1 MRRYLTSAIE
11 QALSSLLN
19 LGVNL
24 VLIRLTAPEQYG
36 AFALW
41 ANTAF
46 VISGLQAALT
56 LIHLQVA
63 EQGDGLSEPRLSLE
77 RLMHRITQLFLLA
90 SGVGVLAAAVIL
102 HLRGNPVGAPAAA
115 LFVPAF
121 LAQQYV
127 RALLFARGLP
137 TQATFQTGA
146 VLALAAMLL
155 TGGEMLFAPMSAN
168 MILTLMGLAYGV
180 VAAAGYWRATRG
192 PGGMAWSGI
201 GGFASYAK
209 QSGWVFLGVTTTE
222 LMARF
227 YAFAV
232 IAAHGPAALAALA
245 ATQLL
250 LRPIPLLAASWSMV
264 ARNDLVRRREAGDWR
279 GFGLLIA
286 LTLAGG
292 VMVAAAWTALVHF
305 GWRPLSTVLFH
316 GKYADD
322 GWMVLLWGLSAF
334 INFCQIAIGIG
345 LQVLKAFKV
354 LALANAAASLVAVAA
369 ILVAMH
375 AYGPGGAILGTVIG
389 QGIELLVMAALLV
402 GGMRAASRLPT
413 TPQTAAA

>member
-1 MRRYLTSAIE
+1 MRRYLTSAVE
-11 QALSSLLN
+11 QALWSLLN

-46 VISGLQAALT
+46 VISGLQSALT
-56 LIHLQVA
+56 LIHLQV
-63 EQGDGLSEPRLSLE
+63 EHGDARTEPRLSLE
-77 RLMHRITQLFLLA
+77 RLMHAVTLLFL
-90 SGVGVLAAAVIL
+90 GVSAAAVLIAAL
-102 HLRGNPVGAPAAA
+102 AMQTRGNPVGAPAAA

-127 RALLFARGLP
+127 RGLAFSRGYPTTAAVQTGLVLVLATVLLTVGELLFKPL
-137 TQATFQTGA
+137 
-146 VLALAAMLL
+146 
-155 TGGEMLFAPMSAN
+155 SAN
-168 MILTLMGLAYGV
+168 LILTLMGLAYGI
-180 VAAAGYWRATRG
+180 VAVGGYLTATRG
-192 PGGMAWSGI
+192 QGRMRWREI
-201 GGFASYAK
+201 GTYAAYAK

-222 LMARF
+222 LLARF

-232 IAAHGPAALAALA
+232 VIAHGPAALAALA

-292 VMVAAAWTALVHF
+292 TVVAVVWTALVHLA
-305 GWRPLSTVLFH
+305 WRPLTTLMFH
-316 GKYADD
+316 GKYAGD
-322 GWMVLLWGLSAF
+322 GWMVLLWGISAL
-334 INFCQIAIGIG
+334 INFSQIAIGIG
-345 LQVLKAFKV
+345 LQVLKAFRV
-354 LALANAAASLVAVAA
+354 LAIANAIASLAAVAA
-369 ILVAMH
+369 ILIAM
-375 AYGPGGAILGTVIG
+375 AIYGAGGAILGTVIG
-389 QGIELLVMAALLV
+389 QALELVVMSVLLV
-402 GGMRAASRLPT
+402 GGMRAAARVAMVNP
-413 TPQTAAA
+413 AAS